1 MFYCNRAVDRPVRE
15 VLAPDEVLWRGPR
28 CSVCLST
35 LAPHVFGT
43 VYSGYIDSPTTS
55 ASLTDLERLFGDAP
69 RITVFSD
76 STGVIGYDTSARLK
90 AADWMI
96 KMSERFAACHVL
108 ESSRMV
114 AMGLAVMNM
123 AVGGT
128 MLAHSTRESF
138 DEAQRALGV
147 KLRRH
152 RAEG

>member
-1 MFYCNRAVDRPVRE
+1 VCVSI
-15 VLAPDEVLWRGPR
+15 LAPQ
-28 CSVCLST
+28 
-35 LAPHVFGT
+35 VFGT
-43 VYSGYIDSPTTS
+43 IYRGYIDSPTTS
-55 ASLTDLERLFGDAP
+55 ASLGELERFFGDAP

-96 KMSERFAACHVL
+96 KLSDRFSACHVL

-128 MLAHSTRESF
+128 MRAHSDRASF
-138 DEAQRALGV
+138 DDALRGAGV
-147 KLRRH
+147 KLKRNGS
-152 RAEG
+152 EV